1 MSWGLV
7 HAQMIRL
14 KFTRIQGHF
23 AFLDSFANFARLQLI
38 LLVFGHRALIGNSR
52 PKNSLHNTGK
62 GIWGLKDGLHGWPYL

>member
-38 LLVFGHRALIGNSR
+38 LLVFGHRALIGNLVQ
-52 PKNSLHNTGK
+52 KILCTIQGK
-62 GIWGLKDGLHGWPYL
+62 VFGV